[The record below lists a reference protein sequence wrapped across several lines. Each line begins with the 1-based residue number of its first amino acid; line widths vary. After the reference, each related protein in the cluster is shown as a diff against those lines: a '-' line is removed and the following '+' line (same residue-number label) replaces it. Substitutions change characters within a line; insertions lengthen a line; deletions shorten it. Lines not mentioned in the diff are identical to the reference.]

1 MIVTATELK
10 TNLGKYL
17 EIAKQQDVFITKNG
31 KTIARLTSPSVNKLS
46 VLDSL
51 VGIVPAGSASMK
63 KLYTGGAS
71 KQAMKIL
78 IDTNV
83 IIDILQKREPFFGES
98 YHALRKAIEN
108 DVECMISASAVTD
121 IFYMLRK
128 SLGSNHQAKEA
139 DRAARTACGFRRC
152 AGMDIHAA
160 LMRTMPDFEDAV
172 VDAVAERNGAS
183 YILTRNIKDFTDS
196 VVTAILPADYL
207 NL

>member
-1 MIVTATELK
+1 
-10 TNLGKYL
+10 
-17 EIAKQQDVFITKNG
+17 
-31 KTIARLTSPSVNKLS
+31 
-46 VLDSL
+46 
-51 VGIVPAGSASMK
+51 
-63 KLYTGGAS
+63 
-71 KQAMKIL
+71 MKIL

-98 YHALRKAIEN
+98 YHSLRKAIEN
-108 DVECMISASAVTD
+108 DVECMISASAVTG

-128 SLGSNHQAKEA
+128 SLGSNLQAKEQIERLAQLVDFA
-139 DRAARTACGFRRC
+139 DVQ
-152 AGMDIHAA
+152 GMDIHAA